1 MGIFQLRVYGMA
13 GKSVTA
19 GPSGLVSS
27 VTRSAARASSET
39 MTMLGM
45 RRKEEADVA
54 RLACRGSR
62 VVSEGAFPQGQSELP
77 LAACRGSALAKRGS
91 KDCKTTH
98 APNGNTGSE
107 GLVRT

>member
-1 MGIFQLRVYGMA
+1 MGIFQLRAYGMA

-45 RRKEEADVA
+45 RRKEEADAA

-91 KDCKTTH
+91 KDCKIFIALRH
-98 APNGNTGSE
+98 CPFY
-107 GLVRT
+107 